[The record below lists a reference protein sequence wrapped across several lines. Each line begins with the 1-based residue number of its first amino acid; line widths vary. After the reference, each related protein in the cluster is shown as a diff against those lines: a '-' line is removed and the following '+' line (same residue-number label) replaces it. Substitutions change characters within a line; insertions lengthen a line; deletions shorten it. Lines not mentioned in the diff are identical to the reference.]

1 MTQVVTRWRGGSAA
15 PKHPYF
21 GVWPDRQHRPVSE
34 EPWLTG
40 NRVVESLPEGLF
52 DDVRAA
58 GELLTDGEGNL
69 VSTSATEATVA
80 SRSSARPPPRPRHLA
95 RPPSLGR
102 LRAVRRLSTGEG
114 DPAAITTAPFESSR
128 GVPGFRPRRRAG
140 GPASH
145 EQEEPERTGPAATR
159 LTTGMHRTAK
169 ARPFTPAK
177 GSNRM

>member
-69 VSTSATEATVA
+69 VSTSPTETTVP
-80 SRSSARPPPRPRHLA
+80 SRSSAAAASTPTPCRRPRL
-95 RPPSLGR
+95 P
-102 LRAVRRLSTGEG
+102 
-114 DPAAITTAPFESSR
+114 
-128 GVPGFRPRRRAG
+128 RAG
-140 GPASH
+140 RA
-145 EQEEPERTGPAATR
+145 
-159 LTTGMHRTAK
+159 
-169 ARPFTPAK
+169 
-177 GSNRM
+177 